1 MSLPNLDLRSES
13 PRLLLAHADSAFL
26 VPAARILRRRG
37 WLVHVGQSASEVR
50 RLVRQ
55 LTPALVLLATRLPDE
70 SGWLT
75 CDKLVREDPKTRV
88 FLMDAAP
95 SEADH
100 QFAEFVGAVGLI
112 EEGDLDIL
120 PLSGS
125 VESNLQ
131 AAG

>member
-1 MSLPNLDLRSES
+1 MSLPRLDLCLDR
-13 PRLLLAHADSAFL
+13 RNLVLAHANPAFRAR
-26 VPAARILRRRG
+26 AAQYLRRQG
-37 WLVHVGQSASEVR
+37 WAVRIVESASEVH

-55 LTPALVLLATRLPDE
+55 LPPDLVLLATRLPDE

-75 CDKLVREDPKTRV
+75 CDKLVREDPQTRV
-88 FLMDAAP
+88 LLMDAAP

-112 EEGDLDIL
+112 EEGDPDALALGGD
-120 PLSGS
+120 
-125 VESNLQ
+125 VERILQ